1 MLSLEA
7 VTTAPATSTADAT
20 PVVEAAAG
28 RLRLIEY
35 LQPND
40 PLFFAAGR
48 KSVSISDYSI
58 SLTRLLTDPSSRA
71 EPDGDA

>member
-1 MLSLEA
+1 
-7 VTTAPATSTADAT
+7 
-20 PVVEAAAG
+20 VVEAAEG

-48 KSVSISDYSI
+48 KSVSISDYSV
-58 SLTRLLTDPSSRA
+58 SLTRLPTEEQAAPRPNA
-71 EPDGDA
+71 EPDGA